1 MDRTDWDAETF
12 LRSAVDAPRDTSPDT
27 GHSLHADASWV
38 TVVPTGVPLAEH
50 GWKLHVSTRAATF
63 PQLLETVVPVLL
75 AERVHFKVARSSA
88 VLARLNQGQ
97 DQPAAVGKA
106 VTVYPDPGQVRELGL
121 SLAALLRG
129 HEGPPILSDRRVA
142 PDAPVHYRYGP
153 FAARWRPG
161 PRGSL
166 ALRVAGPGG
175 ELFDGAATME
185 YRRPSWATDPF
196 TGESGSG
203 ETGTGDGA
211 DGTPAPEV
219 LGERYRVTRGIYQ
232 AAHGNVF
239 RAVDTGTGR
248 DVVVKQA
255 RAFVGE
261 AAEGNDSRTR
271 IRNER
276 RVLEAARG
284 TEGIPEFLDHF
295 AHGDDEF
302 LVTNDAGSRNLL
314 VHVRLHGSFMPPRHT
329 PRGTPP
335 PEFRAL
341 MTDVARTLTALHDK
355 GVVMRDVTPRNIV
368 LGEDRA
374 VLIDF
379 GIAALDGIHLP
390 GGTAGFAPARQL
402 RDEPPLPDD
411 DCFAL
416 GTTLFYAATG
426 MLPPLGVTVPGLARE
441 RMLQALTALHGDR
454 QAAFTALLADLLS
467 DEPGTARAA
476 LRALAAG
483 DRFTGPQPAPVR
495 IPLPGETTDVRPAE
509 LAERALETLLGA
521 VEEYQ
526 LATPPNA
533 ISSVDASVYTG
544 SAGIG
549 LELLHHRHKAGV
561 PELLPRLAAHA
572 VAASRRIELAPGLY
586 TGATGIGLFCALL
599 RDAGYEAPP
608 PREAADPEPGDDIMS
623 GAAGIG
629 LGHLHLADL
638 AGARGDDRTG
648 SAAHLDA
655 ARACAEPFL
664 DPGAVGELRM
674 TVSADSGLPETAG
687 VDPAFGYAHGAA
699 GIVDFLLALAVRT
712 GDEPIAHATLRH
724 AKALAGRAAKL
735 TAASEGPS
743 AVPISA
749 SWCQGLAGASRTLHR
764 AGRHFDDP
772 ELITS
777 ARAAAFACAA
787 WVPRMEN
794 LAQCCGAVGVGTAL
808 LEIGHAE
815 GDARLWE
822 AALDVAQHL
831 LIRSPEPDEAPAFIA
846 LDRQDAPLSWG
857 MGVAGVLTFLRRLSD
872 PTGPDILPDVLPRA
886 VLPQARQNTG
896 GSV

>member
-1 MDRTDWDAETF
+1 M
-12 LRSAVDAPRDTSPDT
+12 DAPRDSPPGT
-27 GHSLHADASWV
+27 GHSLHTDATWV
-38 TVVPTGVPLAEH
+38 TVAPEGVPLAEH

-63 PQLLETVVPVLL
+63 PRLLETVVPVLL
-75 AERVHFKVARSSA
+75 AERVHFKVARSAS

-106 VTVYPDPGQVRELGL
+106 VTVYPDAGRVRALGL

-129 HEGPPILSDRRVA
+129 HEGPPVLSDRRVA

-153 FAARWRPG
+153 FAARWYAG

-166 ALRVAGPGG
+166 ALGVAGPDG
-175 ELFDGAATME
+175 ELFEGAATME
-185 YRRPSWATDPF
+185 YRRPSWAADPF
-196 TGESGSG
+196 TGEG
-203 ETGTGDGA
+203 EED
-211 DGTPAPEV
+211 PAPEV

-248 DVVVKQA
+248 NVVVKQA

-302 LVTNDAGSRNLL
+302 LVTDDAGSRNLL

-329 PRGTPP
+329 PPGTPP
-335 PEFRAL
+335 PEFLAL
-341 MTDVARTLTALHDK
+341 MTDVARTLRALHRK
-355 GVVMRDVTPRNIV
+355 GVVMRDVTPRNLV
-368 LGEDRA
+368 LGEERA
-374 VLIDF
+374 VLVDF
-379 GIAALDGIHLP
+379 GIAALDGLHLP
-390 GGTAGFAPARQL
+390 GGTAGFAPARQM
-402 RDEPPLPDD
+402 RDEPPRPED

-426 MLPPLGVTVPGLARE
+426 MLPPLGVTVPGLARD

-454 QAAFTALLADLLS
+454 QAAFTALIADLLS
-467 DEPGTARAA
+467 DEPGTARPA
-476 LRALAAG
+476 LRALADG
-483 DRFTGPQPAPVR
+483 DHFPAAPSSPSLPVR
-495 IPLPGETTDVRPAE
+495 VPLPGEGPGDVTGVRPAE
-509 LAERALETLLGA
+509 LAGRALETLLGA
-521 VEEYQ
+521 VEEHQ
-526 LATPPNA
+526 LATPAAA
-533 ISSVDASVYTG
+533 IGAVDASVYTG
-544 SAGIG
+544 SAGVG
-549 LELLHHRHKAGV
+549 LELLHHRHRPGV
-561 PELLPRLAAHA
+561 PALLPRLAAHA

-586 TGATGIGLFCALL
+586 TGATGIRLFCALL
-599 RDAGYEAPP
+599 REAGYEAPP
-608 PREAADPEPGDDIMS
+608 PREAADPEPGDDILS
-623 GAAGIG
+623 GTAGIG
-629 LGHLHLADL
+629 LGHLYLADL

-664 DPGAVGELRM
+664 DTVGELRM
-674 TVSADSGLPETAG
+674 TVATDSGLPEAAG
-687 VDPAFGYAHGAA
+687 VDPTFGYAHGAA
-699 GIVDFLLALAVRT
+699 GIVDFLLALAART
-712 GDEPIAHATLRH
+712 GDERVAAATLRH

-735 TAASEGPS
+735 TAASEGAS

-749 SWCQGLAGASRTLHR
+749 SWCQGLAGASRALHR
-764 AGRHFDDP
+764 AGRHFDEP
-772 ELITS
+772 ELITA

-794 LAQCCGAVGVGTAL
+794 LSQCCGAVGVGTAL

-822 AALDVAQHL
+822 AALDVARHL
-831 LIRSPEPDEAPAFIA
+831 LVRSPGPTRPPSSSPSTA
-846 LDRQDAPLSWG
+846 R
-857 MGVAGVLTFLRRLSD
+857 TRRC
-872 PTGPDILPDVLPRA
+872 PGA
-886 VLPQARQNTG
+886 WA
-896 GSV
+896 